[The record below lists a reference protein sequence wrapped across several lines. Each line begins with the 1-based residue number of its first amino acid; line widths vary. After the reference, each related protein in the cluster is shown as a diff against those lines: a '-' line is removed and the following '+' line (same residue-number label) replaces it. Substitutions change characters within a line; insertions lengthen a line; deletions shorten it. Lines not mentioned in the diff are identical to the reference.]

1 MRLRADVQCTVT
13 VENACAAWSS
23 AFGYILSL
31 WRQHDAAAAK
41 LQGVVS
47 PPDAFAFERSLAQHR
62 MALALPAA
70 DTLAASV
77 PVAVREVLRRRQQRM
92 LLQSLQQTAAIR
104 EMVAALQQA
113 GIRCC
118 LLKGLG
124 YAAQFGQ
131 LHRRE
136 ACDIDVLIEPH
147 ASQHA
152 LSALSALGY
161 VLQADAALDPTE
173 YCRYNHAL
181 PLRHPET
188 GVVLELHLRLANH
201 ERQFPLSQQ
210 VWRDHLSTVV
220 LGGTQVP
227 TLSPSAAV
235 VYAAFHGTKHH
246 WHRAFWLVDMAQAL
260 GSTQLDWAEVLG
272 LARQLGVERQL
283 ALSALLAEASLGIAL
298 PAALQRQTTLLRK
311 ARPAAAALL
320 PCMDALGSDRGADL
334 AVRLGLF
341 AYIRHLLSLQS
352 TWRGRLHVVPALLV
366 PTDMDRQ
373 AIALP
378 GALHWAYV
386 GVRVVRLVKQHLL
399 KRRHLQG

>member
-1 MRLRADVQCTVT
+1 MQLRAEVHCTLT
-13 VENACAAWSS
+13 VENACATWSS

-31 WRQHDAAAAK
+31 WRQHDPAAAA
-41 LQGVVS
+41 LPAAAS
-47 PPDAFAFERSLAQHR
+47 PPDVVSFEHSLAQHR

-70 DTLAASV
+70 DILAASV
-77 PVAVREVLRRRQQRM
+77 PVAIREALRRRQQRM

-104 EMVAALQQA
+104 EMVTALQQA

-136 ACDIDVLIEPH
+136 ASDIDVLIEPH

-161 VLQADAALDPTE
+161 VLQSDAALDPTE
-173 YCRYNHAL
+173 YSRYNHAL
-181 PLRHPET
+181 PLRHSET
-188 GVVLELHLRLANH
+188 RVVLELHLRLANH
-201 ERQFPLSQQ
+201 EHQFPLSKQ
-210 VWRDHLSTVV
+210 VWRDHLTTVV
-220 LGGTQVP
+220 LGGMHVP
-227 TLSPSAAV
+227 TLSQPAAV

-246 WHRAFWLVDMAQAL
+246 WHRTFWLVDMAQAL
-260 GSTQLDWAEVLG
+260 GSAQLDWGAVLA
-272 LARQLGVERQL
+272 LARRLGVERQL

-298 PAALQRQTTLLRK
+298 PAALRQQTTLLHK

-320 PCMDALGSDRGADL
+320 PCMDAIGSDRGADL
-334 AVRLGLF
+334 AVRIGLF

-352 TWRGRLHVVPALLV
+352 TWRGRLNVLPGLLF

-373 AIALP
+373 AVPLP
-378 GALHWAYV
+378 RSLHWAYV
-386 GVRVVRLVKQHLL
+386 GVRVARLVRQHLI
-399 KRRHLQG
+399 KRRHLQE

>member
-1 MRLRADVQCTVT
+1 MK
-13 VENACAAWSS
+13 VEDACATWSP
-23 AFGYILSL
+23 AFGYVLSL
-31 WRQHDAAAAK
+31 WRQHAPSAASLPAAAA
-41 LQGVVS
+41 
-47 PPDAFAFERSLAQHR
+47 PPDALAFERSLAQHR

-77 PVAVREVLRRRQQRM
+77 PIAMREVLRRRQQRM

-104 EMVAALQQA
+104 EMVTALQQA

-124 YAAQFGQ
+124 YAAQFGH

-147 ASQHA
+147 ASQRA

-161 VLQADAALDPTE
+161 VLQSDAALDPAE
-173 YCRYNHAL
+173 YCRHNHAL

-201 ERQFPLSQQ
+201 ERQFPLSQR
-210 VWRDHLSTVV
+210 VWRDHLDTVV
-220 LGGTQVP
+220 LGGMQVP
-227 TLSPSAAV
+227 TLSPPAAV

-260 GSTQLDWAEVLG
+260 GSKHLDWEAVLA
-272 LARQLGVERQL
+272 LARRLGVERQL

-298 PAALQRQTTLLRK
+298 PAALRQQTALLHK

-341 AYIRHLLSLQS
+341 GYIRHLWSLQS
-352 TWRGRLHVVPALLV
+352 TWRGRLQVLPVLLV

-373 AIALP
+373 AVPLP
-378 GALHWAYV
+378 GALHWAYF
-386 GVRVVRLVKQHLL
+386 GVRVVRLVRQHLL
-399 KRRHLQG
+399 KRRQLQG

>member
-1 MRLRADVQCTVT
+1 MT
-13 VENACAAWSS
+13 VESACAAWSP
-23 AFGYILSL
+23 AFGYVLSL
-31 WRQHDAAAAK
+31 WRHHAGAAAGRPLPAAPSDAAA
-41 LQGVVS
+41 
-47 PPDAFAFERSLAQHR
+47 FERVLAQHR

-70 DTLAASV
+70 DTLTSSV
-77 PVAVREVLRRRQQRM
+77 PVAVRDGLRRRQQRM

-113 GIRCC
+113 DIRCC

-136 ACDIDVLIEPH
+136 ACDIDLLIEPH
-147 ASQHA
+147 ATQDA
-152 LSALSALGY
+152 LSALSVLGY
-161 VLQADAALDPTE
+161 ALQPEAALDPVK
-173 YCRYNHAL
+173 YCRHNHAL
-181 PLRHPET
+181 PLHHHAT

-201 ERQFPLSQQ
+201 ERQFPLTQQ

-220 LGGTQVP
+220 VAGMQVP
-227 TLSPSAAV
+227 TLSPPAAV

-260 GSTQLDWAEVLG
+260 RSAQVDWEAVLA
-272 LARQLGVERQL
+272 LACRLGVERQL

-298 PAALQRQTTLLRK
+298 PAALQRQPALLQK

-334 AVRLGLF
+334 AVRLGVF

-352 TWRGRLHVVPALLV
+352 TWRGRVQLLPV
-366 PTDMDRQ
+366 LLAPTDMDRQ
-373 AIALP
+373 AVPLP

-386 GVRVVRLVKQHLL
+386 GVRIIRLARQHLL
-399 KRRHLQG
+399 KRRHLQT